1 MANQEL
7 LEIDWRTDLFFE
19 IFSGEHPKITR
30 AILENLDNKSIC
42 NSLLVNKFWKNGI
55 TGNRVYWERRKQDRI
70 KKEQKISNRQKA
82 IARRGKVKRLEVSL
96 IK

>member
-19 IFSGEHPKITR
+19 IFSGEHPKITTT
-30 AILENLDNKSIC
+30 ILENLDNKSISNC
-42 NSLLVNKFWKNGI
+42 VLVNKFWKNGI

-70 KKEQKISNRQKA
+70 KKEQKISNRCKA
-82 IARRGKVKRLEVSL
+82 IARRANEKRLEVSV